1 MKNMKSKNTLDTY
14 LHCVDHGADGVLR
27 DVVQAQLKSGD
38 HHAGLQLA
46 PGGQQQGVGTKS
58 QLLLLTPNLPRAEGL
73 GRTQRV
79 LGLETMLDTQRV
91 TRTELYFTN
100 RRSLKFINHVLLP
113 PPITHY

>member
-1 MKNMKSKNTLDTY
+1 M
-14 LHCVDHGADGVLR
+14 DHGADGVLR
-27 DVVQAQLKSGD
+27 DVVQAQLKNGD

-58 QLLLLTPNLPRAEGL
+58 QLLFLTPNLPRAEGL

-100 RRSLKFINHVLLP
+100 RRGLKFISYVLLP
-113 PPITHY
+113 PPIMHY